1 MTYPRAR
8 PRLDHSN
15 PISRPYQER
24 LAEQGFIH
32 VVPMRMSIE
41 PYNLDDVHYWLN
53 DHGQSVKIDYI
64 ISNWSVYFKNPT
76 IATLFALK
84 WS

>member
-1 MTYPRAR
+1 M
-8 PRLDHSN
+8 
-15 PISRPYQER
+15 R
-24 LAEQGFIH
+24 LAEQGFVH

>member
-1 MTYPRAR
+1 MELVTKSS
-8 PRLDHSN
+8 RLDHSN
-15 PISRPYQER
+15 PLSRPYPVR
-24 LAEQGFIH
+24 LAEQGFVH